1 MTTAGAIQSFCD
13 ELAGMYHPERIV
25 LFGSHAAGRARE
37 DSDVDLL
44 VVMAHAGRGPRLAAE
59 MVSRLKPS
67 FSVDLLVRDSKA
79 LEARVRLGDPFI
91 LDILA
96 RGKVLHEAS

>member
-1 MTTAGAIQSFCD
+1 MIAAGAIQSFCD
-13 ELAGMYHPERIV
+13 QLARIYHPNRIV
-25 LFGSHAAGRARE
+25 LFGSYARGGARE

-44 VVMAHAGRGPRLAAE
+44 VIMTHAGRAARLAGE

-67 FSVDLLVRDSKA
+67 FSVDLLVRDPSA
-79 LEARVRLGDPFI
+79 LEARVKLGDPFI

-96 RGKVLHEAS
+96 NGKVLHEAS

>member
-1 MTTAGAIQSFCD
+1 MITAAAIQSFCD
-13 ELAGMYHPERIV
+13 QLASLYHPSRIL
-25 LFGSHAAGRARE
+25 LFGSYAGGRARE

-44 VVMAHAGRGPRLAAE
+44 VVLPHAGRAARLAGE

-67 FSVDLLVRDSKA
+67 FPVDLLVRDPSA
-79 LEARVRLGDPFI
+79 IEERVRLGDPFI

-96 RGKVLHEAS
+96 KGKVLHEAS